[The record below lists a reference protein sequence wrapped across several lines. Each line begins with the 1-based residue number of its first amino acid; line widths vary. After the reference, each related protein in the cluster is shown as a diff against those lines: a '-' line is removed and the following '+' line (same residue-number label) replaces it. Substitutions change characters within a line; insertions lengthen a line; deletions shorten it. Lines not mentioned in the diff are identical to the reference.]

1 MRDVLEIII
10 TGVVSL
16 LGWEGIKWLY
26 TRKSNTRIVQAQADA
41 AEVKADVDEFHH
53 LREMVEW
60 MQERLKQKE
69 ERSAE
74 QTQLVRQLQRELL
87 EAEKKVSKLE
97 TERSMKLCEV
107 RNCGNRQPQ
116 SGY

>member
-1 MRDVLEIII
+1 MEILTMIL
-10 TGVVSL
+10 TAVGSL
-16 LGWEGIKWLY
+16 LGWEGVKWLL
-26 TRKSNTRIVQAQADA
+26 TRKSKARIAVAEADA
-41 AEVKADVDEFHH
+41 AEVKAEVDEFHH

-69 ERSAE
+69 ERFAE

-87 EAEKKVSKLE
+87 ESEKKVAKLE

-107 RNCGNRQPQ
+107 RNCCNRQPQ

>member
-1 MRDVLEIII
+1 M
-10 TGVVSL
+10 
-16 LGWEGIKWLY
+16 KWLLM
-26 TRKSNTRIVQAQADA
+26 RKSNARIAVAEADA
-41 AEVKADVDEFHH
+41 AEVKAEVDEFHH

-69 ERSAE
+69 ERFAE

-87 EAEKKVSKLE
+87 ESEKKVSKLE

-107 RNCGNRQPQ
+107 RNCCNRQPQ